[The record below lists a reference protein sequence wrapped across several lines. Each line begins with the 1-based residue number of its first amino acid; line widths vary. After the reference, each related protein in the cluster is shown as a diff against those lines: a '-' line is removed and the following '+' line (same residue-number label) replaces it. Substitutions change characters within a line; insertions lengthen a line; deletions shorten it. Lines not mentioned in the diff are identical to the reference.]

1 MFYSILAYM
10 QYVHILV
17 YLLFFIHGLYIFMI
31 ICLLGFLLIGIFID
45 FFVMNMY
52 NIVIF
57 FIITCYILHSVH
69 NLIVI

>member
-1 MFYSILAYM
+1 MFCSILAYM

-45 FFVMNMY
+45 VFVMNLY

-69 NLIVI
+69 N

>member
-69 NLIVI
+69 N